1 MPIDDFVSHLGESAS
16 VLITLHVTPVY
27 RQGYVRREDLTKAA
41 GEILR
46 SVLIRSFS
54 REDLIGQPNDDLL
67 SQESGHR
74 QPRRSRQSEQR

>member
-1 MPIDDFVSHLGESAS
+1 M
-16 VLITLHVTPVY
+16 
-27 RQGYVRREDLTKAA
+27 RREDLTKAA

-67 SQESGHR
+67 SQESGHL
-74 QPRRSRQSEQR
+74 PAVCLSTLKMSVDGSNVGW